1 MIINF
6 YRGSKK
12 KRVLAESIMYYVADK
27 LMPRLKDKLEI
38 NLHFVTKLT
47 EKDGVC
53 GDTIWEDDDVRP
65 REFTIRLDASAE
77 IPTMLRTLAHEMV
90 HVKQFARG
98 ELKQYA
104 RIKAHRFKSEFVS
117 NDTEYWDLPW
127 EIEAHGREEG
137 LYLRWLQHT
146 NHIINENN
154 A

>member
-1 MIINF
+1 MIVNF
-6 YRGSKK
+6 HRGSKQ
-12 KRVLAESIMYYVADK
+12 KRILAQSIAEYVANH
-27 LMPRLKDKLEI
+27 LMPRLKDKLTI
-38 NLHFVTKLT
+38 NIEFVNKLV
-47 EKDGVC
+47 EKDGVH

-65 REFTIRLDASAE
+65 REFNIRLDASDE

-90 HVKQFARG
+90 HVKQFARS

-104 RIKAHRFKSEFVS
+104 RIKAHRFKSEIVP

-146 NHIINENN
+146 NNQIG
-154 A
+154 